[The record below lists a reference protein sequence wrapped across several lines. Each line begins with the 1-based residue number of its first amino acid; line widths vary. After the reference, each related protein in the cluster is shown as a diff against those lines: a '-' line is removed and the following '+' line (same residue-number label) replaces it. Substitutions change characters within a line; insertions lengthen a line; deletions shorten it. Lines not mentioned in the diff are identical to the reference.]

1 MSYIVEAFKFWKEGI
16 EINYHFPRTN
26 YYHFAYHLMCSII
39 IVAICS
45 FQTLTSLACCLY
57 LCFVMSMIFVGQSMC
72 LVIYISYLHCSRWNK
87 KDVVEY
93 LLADCHVD
101 PNCTTKNG
109 SPPLSL
115 TDNTAIIRLLLQYG
129 AKPSDIY
136 KCSSVLPDGSPR
148 EAAQSNIS
156 VFMVGDKGA
165 GKSTLTKALTTEKTG
180 IARLTGRVSKVSG
193 VKERTAGIE
202 CLTVHSS
209 RIGRLSIYDLAGH
222 REFHNAHDTV
232 IRSSLSGLSLGLF
245 LFVVNLGA
253 LLVNLKGT
261 VSYWL
266 SFIQSQVSGES
277 GTLEANPYLLAIGS
291 HADTV
296 KSKSELKEKE
306 SLIQIFCKDAK
317 NLNFV
322 DYVRVDCRYSESSS
336 LNQLR
341 TLILTTHNML
351 QTALPKVSFHDHCF
365 HVYLVSECRD
375 KPALQLKDLMTSIE
389 RSNFSSKEFLPQ
401 TLLAVSEACNN
412 LNKRGVMLY
421 IQTQTIENSWIIIDK
436 DMLLREVNG
445 SVFAPAGFVEHKS
458 LTQTGVVP
466 LSKIERCF
474 PQFDSQLILDFLVH
488 MEFCR
493 QVIAED
499 GLKLV
504 TQTHPEYSHEPHF
517 LFPGLTPQDPPPDI
531 WQPNPLIRY
540 SDYSSCW
547 TLQCLEHHHYLTPR
561 FQQVLLLRLAF
572 TQAFPVK
579 SHKVDTTS
587 PALQQACNIWRK
599 GIKWTTRSSV
609 DALVEMTDR
618 TLVVLLRC
626 GQGKEMQLVKLR
638 SQVMVEIQ
646 SVKREFC
653 SHVLAVGEFIPNPRY
668 PVITQS
674 SVSLDQISH
683 AIACHKDSVMLT
695 LDTPFSISK
704 LLYFEPYSF
713 CNQQALVDLYSKQLV
728 SCKVTSSF
736 IENVSCEIT
745 SVDDFCT
752 ALNIPLPKVEVDSGS
767 SNYLKA
773 VRMFQEWQTGSEGTY
788 QCFRQQMDKC
798 SIFSGRNILVYTV

>member
-1 MSYIVEAFKFWKEGI
+1 MVKF
-16 EINYHFPRTN
+16 
-26 YYHFAYHLMCSII
+26 
-39 IVAICS
+39 
-45 FQTLTSLACCLY
+45 
-57 LCFVMSMIFVGQSMC
+57 
-72 LVIYISYLHCSRWNK
+72 
-87 KDVVEY
+87 

-101 PNCTTKNG
+101 PNVATGEG

-115 TDNTAIIRLLLQYG
+115 TNNTAIIRLLLQHG
-129 AKPSDIY
+129 AKAFDLY
-136 KCSSVLPDGSPR
+136 KYSSLLPDGSPR
-148 EAAQSNIS
+148 EAAQSTVS

-165 GKSTLTKALTTEKTG
+165 GKSTLTKALTTEKAA
-180 IARLTGRVSKVSG
+180 IVRWTGRVSKVSG

-202 CLTVHSS
+202 NHTVHSS
-209 RIGRLSIYDLAGH
+209 RIGHLSIYDLAGH

-232 IRSSLSGLSLGLF
+232 IRSSISGLSLGLF

-253 LLVNLKGT
+253 FLVDLKGM

-266 SFIQSQVSGES
+266 SFIQSQVCGES
-277 GTLEANPYLLAIGS
+277 GRLEAKPYLLAIGS

-296 KSKSELKEKE
+296 KSKSELEKKE
-306 SLIQIFCKDAK
+306 SIVQSFCRNAE

-322 DYVRVDCRYSESSS
+322 DYVRVDCRYSESPS

-341 TLILTTHNML
+341 KLILFTHNKL
-351 QTALPKVSFHDHCF
+351 QAAIPKVSFHDHCF

-375 KPALQLKDLMTSIE
+375 KPGLQLKDLMTATEHSD
-389 RSNFSSKEFLPQ
+389 FPGKEFLPQ
-401 TLLAVSEACNN
+401 TVQALGEACSN

-445 SVFAPAGFVEHKS
+445 SVFAPAGFTEYKS

-466 LSKIERCF
+466 LTKIESCF

-493 QVIAED
+493 QVTVED

-504 TQTHPEYSHEPHF
+504 TQTHPKYSQEPHF

-531 WQPNPLIRY
+531 WQPNPHISY

-572 TQAFPVK
+572 THAFPVELDE
-579 SHKVDTTS
+579 VDTTS
-587 PALQQACNIWRK
+587 PALQQACSIWRK

-618 TLVVLLRC
+618 TVVVLLRC
-626 GQGKEMQLVKLR
+626 GQRKEMQLVKLR
-638 SQVMVEIQ
+638 SQVMVEMQ

-653 SHVLAVGEFIPNPRY
+653 SHAVTYEKFVPNPKY
-668 PVITQS
+668 PVVEAQL
-674 SVSLDQISH
+674 SVSLQEISH
-683 AIACHKDSVMLT
+683 AIACHEDSVKLT
-695 LDTPFSISK
+695 KDTPFPISK

-713 CNQQALVDLYSKQLV
+713 CKQQVLVDLYSQKFV

-736 IENVSCEIT
+736 IENISCEIT

-752 ALNIPLPKVEVDSGS
+752 ALNVPLPKVAVDSGS

-788 QCFRQQMDKC
+788 QCLRQQMDKY

>member
-1 MSYIVEAFKFWKEGI
+1 MYLFV
-16 EINYHFPRTN
+16 
-26 YYHFAYHLMCSII
+26 
-39 IVAICS
+39 
-45 FQTLTSLACCLY
+45 LY
-57 LCFVMSMIFVGQSMC
+57 SEVPLSTY
-72 LVIYISYLHCSRWNK
+72 LVISIYLYCFRENRK
-87 KDVVEY
+87 NVVKY
-93 LLADCHVD
+93 LLADCHAD
-101 PNCTTKNG
+101 PNFTTGDG

-115 TDNTAIIRLLLQYG
+115 THNTAIIRLLLQHG
-129 AKPSDIY
+129 AKAFDLY
-136 KCSSVLPDGSPR
+136 KYSSLLPDGSPR
-148 EAAQSNIS
+148 EAAQSTVS

-165 GKSTLTKALTTEKTG
+165 GKSTLTKALTTEKTA
-180 IARLTGRVSKVSG
+180 IVRWTGRVSKVSG

-202 CLTVHSS
+202 NHTVHSS
-209 RIGRLSIYDLAGH
+209 RIGHLSIYDLAGH

-232 IRSSLSGLSLGLF
+232 IRSSISGLSLGLF

-253 LLVNLKGT
+253 LLVDLKGI

-277 GTLEANPYLLAIGS
+277 GKPEAKPYLLAIGS

-296 KSKSELKEKE
+296 KSKSELEEKE
-306 SLIQIFCKDAK
+306 SFVQSFCGNAE

-322 DYVRVDCRYSESSS
+322 DYVRVDCRYSESLS

-341 TLILTTHNML
+341 TLILTTHNKL
-351 QTALPKVSFHDHCF
+351 QAAIPKVSFHDHCF

-375 KPALQLKDLMTSIE
+375 KPGLQLNDLMTAIE
-389 RSNFSSKEFLPQ
+389 RTDFPSKEFIPTTIQALG
-401 TLLAVSEACNN
+401 EACSH

-445 SVFAPAGFVEHKS
+445 SVFAPAGFTEYKS

-466 LSKIERCF
+466 LSKIKSCF

-493 QVIAED
+493 QVTAED

-504 TQTHPEYSHEPHF
+504 TQTHPEYSQEPHF
-517 LFPGLTPQDPPPDI
+517 LFPGLTPQNRPPDI
-531 WQPNPLIRY
+531 WQPNPLISY

-547 TLQCLEHHHYLTPR
+547 TLQCLEHHHYLTSR

-572 TQAFPVK
+572 TQALPVEFDE
-579 SHKVDTTS
+579 VDTTS
-587 PALQQACNIWRK
+587 PALQQACSIWRN

-618 TLVVLLRC
+618 AVVVLLRC

-653 SHVLAVGEFIPNPRY
+653 SHAVTYEKFVPNPKY
-668 PVITQS
+668 PVVEAQS
-674 SVSLDQISH
+674 SVSVHEISH
-683 AIACHKDSVMLT
+683 AIVCHEDSVKLT
-695 LDTPFSISK
+695 KDTPFPISK

-713 CNQQALVDLYSKQLV
+713 CNQQAFVDLYSQKYV

-745 SVDDFCT
+745 SVDNLCT
-752 ALNIPLPKVEVDSGS
+752 ALNVPLSKVAVDSGS
-767 SNYLKA
+767 SDYLKA
-773 VRMFQEWQTGSEGTY
+773 VRMFQEWQTRSEGTY
-788 QCFRQQMDKC
+788 QCLRQQMDKY

>member
-1 MSYIVEAFKFWKEGI
+1 MVNVPIRPLFRGVTVYTPGYIHI
-16 EINYHFPRTN
+16 
-26 YYHFAYHLMCSII
+26 
-39 IVAICS
+39 
-45 FQTLTSLACCLY
+45 
-57 LCFVMSMIFVGQSMC
+57 LC
-72 LVIYISYLHCSRWNK
+72 LHCFRENRRN
-87 KDVVEY
+87 VVEC

-101 PNCTTKNG
+101 PNVTTGDG

-115 TDNTAIIRLLLQYG
+115 THNTVTIRLLLQHG
-129 AKPSDIY
+129 AEPSDLY
-136 KCSSVLPDGSPR
+136 KCSSLLPDGSPR
-148 EAAQSNIS
+148 EAAQSTVS

-180 IARLTGRVSKVSG
+180 KVARLTARVSKVSG

-202 CLTVHSS
+202 CQTVHSS
-209 RIGRLSIYDLAGH
+209 RIGHLSIYDLAGH

-232 IRSSLSGLSLGLF
+232 IRSSISGISLGLF
-245 LFVVNLGA
+245 LFVINLGA
-253 LLVNLKGT
+253 LLVDLKGI

-277 GTLEANPYLLAIGS
+277 GRLEAKPYLLAIGS

-296 KSKSELKEKE
+296 KSKSELEEKE
-306 SLIQIFCKDAK
+306 SLVQSLCRLAE

-322 DYVRVDCRYSESSS
+322 DYVRVDCRYSESPS

-341 TLILTTHNML
+341 TLILTTHDKL
-351 QTALPKVSFHDHCF
+351 QAAIPKITFYDHCF

-375 KPALQLKDLMTSIE
+375 KPGLQLKELMTAIK
-389 RSNFSSKEFLPQ
+389 RSNFSSKKFLPQ
-401 TLLAVSEACNN
+401 KIEALGEACSN

-436 DMLLREVNG
+436 DILLREVNG
-445 SVFAPAGFVEHKS
+445 SVFAPAGFTEYKS

-466 LSKIERCF
+466 LSKIESCF
-474 PQFDSQLILDFLVH
+474 PQFYSQLILDFLVH

-493 QVIAED
+493 QVTAED

-504 TQTHPEYSHEPHF
+504 TQTYPEYSQEPHF

-531 WQPNPLIRY
+531 WQPNPLISY

-572 TQAFPVK
+572 THAFPVELDE
-579 SHKVDTTS
+579 VDTTS
-587 PALQQACNIWRK
+587 PALQQACSIWRK

-618 TLVVLLRC
+618 TAVVLLRC
-626 GQGKEMQLVKLR
+626 GQEKEMQLVKLR

-653 SHVLAVGEFIPNPRY
+653 SHAVTYEKFVPNPKY
-668 PVITQS
+668 PVETKS
-674 SVSLDQISH
+674 SVSLYEISR
-683 AIACHKDSVMLT
+683 AIACHEDSAMLT
-695 LDTPFSISK
+695 KDTPFPISK

-713 CNQQALVDLYSKQLV
+713 YNQQALVDLYSQKFV

-736 IENVSCEIT
+736 IENLSCDIT

-752 ALNIPLPKVEVDSGS
+752 ALNVPLPKVAVESGS
-767 SNYLKA
+767 SDYLKA
-773 VRMFQEWQTGSEGTY
+773 VRMFQEWQRRSKGTY
-788 QCFRQQMDKC
+788 QCLRQQMDKY

>member
-1 MSYIVEAFKFWKEGI
+1 M
-16 EINYHFPRTN
+16 
-26 YYHFAYHLMCSII
+26 
-39 IVAICS
+39 
-45 FQTLTSLACCLY
+45 
-57 LCFVMSMIFVGQSMC
+57 
-72 LVIYISYLHCSRWNK
+72 
-87 KDVVEY
+87 VEY

-101 PNCTTKNG
+101 PNITTKDG
-109 SPPLSL
+109 SPPLSV
-115 TDNTAIIRLLLQYG
+115 TDSTAIIKLLLQHG
-129 AKPSDIY
+129 AKAFDLY
-136 KCSSVLPDGSPR
+136 NYSSLLPDGSPR
-148 EAAQSNIS
+148 EASQSTIS

-165 GKSTLTKALTTEKTG
+165 GKSTLTKALTTEKAA
-180 IARLTGRVSKVSG
+180 IVRWTGRVSKVSG

-202 CLTVHSS
+202 NHTVHSS
-209 RIGRLSIYDLAGH
+209 RIGHLSIYDLAGH

-232 IRSSLSGLSLGLF
+232 IRSSISGLSLGLF

-253 LLVNLKGT
+253 FLVDLKGM

-266 SFIQSQVSGES
+266 SFIQSQVCGES
-277 GTLEANPYLLAIGS
+277 GRLEAKPYLLAIGS

-296 KSKSELKEKE
+296 KSKSELEKKE
-306 SLIQIFCKDAK
+306 SIVQSFCRNAE

-322 DYVRVDCRYSESSS
+322 DYVRVDCRYSESPS

-341 TLILTTHNML
+341 KLILFTHNKL
-351 QTALPKVSFHDHCF
+351 QAAIPKVSFHDHCF

-375 KPALQLKDLMTSIE
+375 KPGLQLKDLMTATEHSD
-389 RSNFSSKEFLPQ
+389 FPGKEFLPQ
-401 TLLAVSEACNN
+401 TVQALGEACSN

-445 SVFAPAGFVEHKS
+445 SVFAPAGFTEYKS

-466 LSKIERCF
+466 LTKIESCF

-493 QVIAED
+493 QVTVED

-504 TQTHPEYSHEPHF
+504 TQTHPKYSQEPHF

-531 WQPNPLIRY
+531 WQPNPHISY

-572 TQAFPVK
+572 THAFPVELDE
-579 SHKVDTTS
+579 VDTTS
-587 PALQQACNIWRK
+587 PALQQACSIWRK

-618 TLVVLLRC
+618 TVVVLLRC
-626 GQGKEMQLVKLR
+626 GQRKEMQLVKLR
-638 SQVMVEIQ
+638 SQVMVEMQ

-653 SHVLAVGEFIPNPRY
+653 SHAVTYEKFVPNPKY
-668 PVITQS
+668 PVVEAQL
-674 SVSLDQISH
+674 SVSLQEISH
-683 AIACHKDSVMLT
+683 AIACHEDSVKLT
-695 LDTPFSISK
+695 KDTPFPISK

-713 CNQQALVDLYSKQLV
+713 CKQQVLVDLYSQKFV

-736 IENVSCEIT
+736 IENISCEIT

-752 ALNIPLPKVEVDSGS
+752 ALNVPLPKVAVDSGS
-767 SNYLKA
+767 SDYLKA
-773 VRMFQEWQTGSEGTY
+773 VRMFQEWQTKSEGTY
-788 QCFRQQMDKC
+788 QCLRQQMDKY

>member
-1 MSYIVEAFKFWKEGI
+1 M
-16 EINYHFPRTN
+16 
-26 YYHFAYHLMCSII
+26 
-39 IVAICS
+39 
-45 FQTLTSLACCLY
+45 
-57 LCFVMSMIFVGQSMC
+57 
-72 LVIYISYLHCSRWNK
+72 
-87 KDVVEY
+87 VEY
-93 LLADCHVD
+93 LLADCCVN

-109 SPPLSL
+109 LPPLSL
-115 TDNTAIIRLLLQYG
+115 TDNTAIIRLLLQHG
-129 AKPSDIY
+129 AEPSDLY

-253 LLVNLKGT
+253 FLVNLKGT

-266 SFIQSQVSGES
+266 SFIQSQVSGKS

-291 HADTV
+291 HADMV

-306 SLIQIFCKDAK
+306 SLIQGFCNDAE
-317 NLNFV
+317 NLIFV

-341 TLILTTHNML
+341 TLILTTHDML
-351 QTALPKVSFHDHCF
+351 QTAIPKVSFHDHCF

-389 RSNFSSKEFLPQ
+389 RSNFSGKEFLPQ
-401 TLLAVSEACNN
+401 TLQAVSEACSN

-421 IQTQTIENSWIIIDK
+421 IETQTIGNSWIIIDK

-474 PQFDSQLILDFLVH
+474 PRFDSQLILDFLVH

-493 QVIAED
+493 QVTAED

-504 TQTHPEYSHEPHF
+504 TQTHPEYSQEPHF
-517 LFPGLTPQDPPPDI
+517 LFPGLTPHDPPPDS
-531 WQPNPLIRY
+531 WQPNPLINY

-547 TLQCLEHHHYLTPR
+547 TLQCLEHHHYLSPR

-572 TQAFPVK
+572 TQALPVK

-587 PALQQACNIWRK
+587 PALQQACSIWRN

-618 TLVVLLRC
+618 TVVVLLRC

-653 SHVLAVGEFIPNPRY
+653 SHVVAVGEFIPNPQY
-668 PVITQS
+668 PVNTQS

-683 AIACHKDSVMLT
+683 AIACHEDSVMLT

-736 IENVSCEIT
+736 IENVSCKVA
-745 SVDDFCT
+745 SVDNFCT

-788 QCFRQQMDKC
+788 QCLRQQMDKY
-798 SIFSGRNILVYTV
+798 SIFSGRNILVYIHSIAGDL